1 MPEPPGGFAA
11 RGTGCRLC
19 EAGASDA
26 PEGGCEV
33 GTAGS
38 AKDVAVAVSVA
49 MAVGDG
55 VIVASFG
62 GARSEALLDEKIVG
76 TGDGRTLS

>member
-1 MPEPPGGFAA
+1 M
-11 RGTGCRLC
+11 
-19 EAGASDA
+19 
-26 PEGGCEV
+26 